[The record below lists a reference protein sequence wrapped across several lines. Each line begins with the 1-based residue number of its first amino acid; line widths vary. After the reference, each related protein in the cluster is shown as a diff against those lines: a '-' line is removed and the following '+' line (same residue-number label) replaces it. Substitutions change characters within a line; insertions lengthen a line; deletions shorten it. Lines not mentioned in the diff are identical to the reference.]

1 MSDVLTAHGHAVNT
15 GCHTGHCGACLVDL
29 DGALVRSCL
38 VPAARCAGSEIRTAR
53 AADDASLA
61 AAGRQLSAGSGLQ
74 CGFCTPAFTRLI
86 AHRTGAG
93 TGPDRH
99 GLSEVTCR
107 CTGYTG
113 IAAAAAAHARQAAA
127 PPGWARDE
135 DERLVGGTGTFVA
148 TIPAPNALHAR
159 VLRAPWPHATITR
172 IDTGP
177 ALAVPGVVRV
187 LTAADL
193 PAGANQLVGATE
205 ESSTGANGPVEPLLA
220 GNEVRYVGQPVALVL
235 AESPAAATAGAA
247 AVHLVATA
255 RPDEPGPESPAE
267 LPPDDDPRWLPE
279 LAQSVGDDLSST
291 VDTVDAV
298 EVTGE
303 FWVPRATAM
312 PMETRGLLAEV
323 ADGRLTVHGVTK
335 HPAANRVAVAAMTGL
350 PEHRVEFPRGDVGGS
365 FGVKGELYPEDLLI
379 PWAAV
384 RTGLPVRW
392 IEDRA
397 EHVVA
402 TNHSRGQAW
411 RVRLTADRA
420 GRLLAADVTIVSDGG
435 AFVRPLTSL
444 VPYLAS
450 AMFPGPYRLPR
461 YRARVR
467 QLLTTRTPIGTVR
480 APGRFEANTVR
491 EHMLDRLAGELGI
504 DPDELRRR
512 NLLAQQD
519 MPHDAGT
526 LNEGPVHYDT
536 GDFRAAFEDGLR
548 RAPAPPDPGDGL
560 RRATAT
566 VPFVDK
572 AGLGGDERAVAT
584 LLPDRTVRVTV
595 ACAPSGQ
602 AHQTMLAEVAATE
615 LGVDRSRIQVCFD
628 DGNDDGN
635 GVGAGDRD
643 GPRSIGTF
651 ASRTAAHTGNAVL
664 LAIRALAAAVREAAG
679 ADANEQFAAV
689 ATRAAAPVSVTRGYD
704 TTAHT
709 YPYGAVTC
717 AIAVDPDLLTIRV
730 EHLAISCDA
739 GRPVHEPTVRG
750 QLAGGLVMGVSAALL
765 EQLTYRSGQPECTGL
780 AGYPLALS
788 SDVPDVEVV
797 LLEPAPR
804 TALSAPNP
812 LGVKGIGEAG
822 TAAAGAAVV
831 AAVCRALPH
840 LTGTLDRLPL
850 TPSVLLAAA
859 RENADLLGAAA
870 AR

>member
-1 MSDVLTAHGHAVNT
+1 
-15 GCHTGHCGACLVDL
+15 
-29 DGALVRSCL
+29 
-38 VPAARCAGSEIRTAR
+38 
-53 AADDASLA
+53 
-61 AAGRQLSAGSGLQ
+61 
-74 CGFCTPAFTRLI
+74 
-86 AHRTGAG
+86 
-93 TGPDRH
+93 
-99 GLSEVTCR
+99 
-107 CTGYTG
+107 
-113 IAAAAAAHARQAAA
+113 
-127 PPGWARDE
+127 
-135 DERLVGGTGTFVA
+135 
-148 TIPAPNALHAR
+148 
-159 VLRAPWPHATITR
+159 
-172 IDTGP
+172 
-177 ALAVPGVVRV
+177 
-187 LTAADL
+187 
-193 PAGANQLVGATE
+193 
-205 ESSTGANGPVEPLLA
+205 
-220 GNEVRYVGQPVALVL
+220 VGQPVALVL

-247 AVHLVATA
+247 AVALAATA

-279 LAQSVGDDLSST
+279 LTQSVGDDLPSAVDT
-291 VDTVDAV
+291 VDTVDAADTV

-303 FWVPRATAM
+303 FWVPRTTAM
-312 PMETRGLLAEV
+312 PLETRGLLAEV

-335 HPAANRVAVAAMTGL
+335 HPAANRVAVAAMTGV

-384 RTGLPVRW
+384 HTGLPVRW

-491 EHMLDRLAGELGI
+491 EHMLDRLACELGI
-504 DPDELRRR
+504 DPDELRLR

-548 RAPAPPDPGDGL
+548 RAPAPPEPGDGL

-602 AHQTMLAEVAATE
+602 SHQTMLAEVAATE
-615 LGVDRSRIQVCFD
+615 LGMDRSRIQVCFD
-628 DGNDDGN
+628 DGNHNGNHDGNHNGNHDGHGNRDGN
-635 GVGAGDRD
+635 GAGAGGRD

-679 ADANEQFAAV
+679 ADANEPFASV

-717 AIAVDPDLLTIRV
+717 AIAVDPDLLTVRV

-788 SDVPDVEVV
+788 SDVPDVDVV

-840 LTGTLDRLPL
+840 LTATLDRLPL